1 MKIDP
6 ILPVNYNKLTQPE
19 RRKVREKYILLQ
31 KGECCHC
38 HKPLDGKASEDVM
51 SNQINENLF
60 PPKFL
65 NWPVHLH
72 HDHKTGMTI
81 GAVHSHCNAVLWQY
95 HNE

>member
-1 MKIDP
+1 
-6 ILPVNYNKLTQPE
+6 
-19 RRKVREKYILLQ
+19 
-31 KGECCHC
+31 
-38 HKPLDGKASEDVM
+38 M

-72 HDHKTGMTI
+72 HDHKTGMTV